1 MELPSSPRAYGL
13 CCSNAAIF
21 APVPIAN
28 RQSPVATLKEVLA
41 NCSPR
46 MQPSWPGVVTGH
58 KLQCMQGCT
67 HWWEEGTEDK
77 VHVEGKHS
85 RARRSCSLRRIQGP
99 DDARCGRAPRPRDNL
114 EGEGCQRSAAREENV
129 FELARHRTPARLQT
143 QDDAGTRPR
152 GLVQRKGPADAGACS
167 LVCLACL
174 LTNHQNHTSK
184 HSRRR
189 LPGIGA
195 VAAKPALDFSKVRI
209 RMISLSRRPSLAVM
223 RTSGGKWQTQLWIHT
238 LQTQVRIHS
247 LPIHDCV
254 KHQESG
260 THRRQQGAADGVR
273 ALDWRPARGA
283 RRAGAAER
291 PLNGPC
297 DEELP
302 PVLSPWRS
310 QAQQCCNK
318 CNRSQTAKWGC
329 SVLTSHV

>member
-1 MELPSSPRAYGL
+1 VRDAAAVYGEFKGL
-13 CCSNAAIF
+13 TTPDAAEPL
-21 APVPIAN
+21 AL
-28 RQSPVATLKEVLA
+28 ATIWKE
-41 NCSPR
+41 R
-46 MQPSWPGVVTGH
+46 
-58 KLQCMQGCT
+58 
-67 HWWEEGTEDK
+67 
-77 VHVEGKHS
+77 
-85 RARRSCSLRRIQGP
+85 
-99 DDARCGRAPRPRDNL
+99 
-114 EGEGCQRSAAREENV
+114 GCQRSAAREENV

-195 VAAKPALDFSKVRI
+195 VAAKPALDFSEVRI

-302 PVLSPWRS
+302 PVLSPLEIPGTAMLQQVQSEPNRKVGMQRAHLARVVWLRS
-310 QAQQCCNK
+310 SCAPAEDSAFAPLCLC
-318 CNRSQTAKWGC
+318 
-329 SVLTSHV
+329 TS